1 MTDTPRPLLEHLGE
15 LRNRLFWVFG
25 VWGGFTVVAL
35 FFSGTT
41 FRLLM
46 QPGVDAVL
54 EKQRTLIT
62 ISPPELFFVYIK
74 TALLAGFLISL
85 PMTLYQAWA
94 FISPGLYQ
102 NEKRLALPFVVSTTL
117 LFFAGA
123 TFGHR
128 VAFPFVFD
136 YFMSLE
142 SDYVQNQWTMQSLF
156 AFLSRMYLVFGIA
169 FQLPV
174 VMAFVTSAGIVS
186 VDAMAGARRYAVVA
200 IFIAAA
206 VLTPGPDV
214 ISQLTLALP
223 LLALFELGLLGS
235 RLLARR
241 RTSSALADQ
250 T

>member
-1 MTDTPRPLLEHLGE
+1 MTDSPRPLLEHLGE

-25 VWGGFTVVAL
+25 VWGGFTLIAL
-35 FFSGTT
+35 YFSGQT
-41 FRLLM
+41 FQILM
-46 QPGVDAVL
+46 KPGVDVVL
-54 EKQRTLIT
+54 ARGRTLIT

-85 PMTLYQAWA
+85 PMTLYQAWS
-94 FISPGLYQ
+94 FVSPGLYQ

-123 TFGHR
+123 GFGHR
-128 VAFPFVFD
+128 FAFPFVFE

-142 SDYVQNQWTMQSLF
+142 TPYVQNQWTMQSLF
-156 AFLSRMYLVFGIA
+156 AFLSRMYLVFGLA

-186 VDAMAGARRYAVVA
+186 VEAIAGARRYAIVA

-214 ISQLTLALP
+214 VSQLTLALP
-223 LLALFELGLLGS
+223 LLALFELGLIAS

-241 RTSSALADQ
+241 RTNTALADQ